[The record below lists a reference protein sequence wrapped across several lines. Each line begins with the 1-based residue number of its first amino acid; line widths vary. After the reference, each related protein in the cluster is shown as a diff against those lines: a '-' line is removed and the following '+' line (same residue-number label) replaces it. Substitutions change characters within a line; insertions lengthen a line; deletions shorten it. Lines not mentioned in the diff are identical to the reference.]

1 MRKCIVLF
9 LALMFSV
16 SIFFAQE
23 KREISGALDKITKT
37 SITVSGKAYPISTE
51 VIVKEKDGTII
62 KNEEE
67 KLDLKLFR
75 AVERVKIVIIDEITK
90 EIIIELR
97 RE

>member
-9 LALMFSV
+9 FILMFSAGL
-16 SIFFAQE
+16 FFAQD
-23 KREISGALDKITKT
+23 KREVSGVLDKITKT
-37 SITVSGKAYPISTE
+37 SITVNGKVYPISTE
-51 VIVKEKDGTII
+51 VIVKEKDGVIL

-67 KLDLKLFR
+67 KLDLGLFR
-75 AVERVKIVIIDEITK
+75 AVERVKIVIIEEIVK